1 MADWWMVD
9 SSAWIF
15 ALRPKPFPPIRDR
28 IDYLLAEG
36 RILITGMIELEL
48 LAGAPTRKELIHL
61 RELLAGLENV
71 NVRPSDWAS
80 AAEMG
85 FELRR
90 KAITV
95 PSTDVLIAHQARL
108 AGAGILHA
116 DRDFTL
122 ISKHF
127 RIEQEDY
134 SSAVAG

>member
-48 LAGAPTRKELIHL
+48 LAGARTRKELIHL

-95 PSTDVLIAHQARL
+95 PRAPASSTRTA
-108 AGAGILHA
+108 
-116 DRDFTL
+116 
-122 ISKHF
+122 ISP
-127 RIEQEDY
+127 
-134 SSAVAG
+134 